1 MYASKIFLGLI
12 ATVSAIDIYGYKN
25 NEKCGGGDYIVC
37 TNANPNDCCVR
48 SSGDTF
54 RSIGFRAIPTNW
66 RIIGRAFSGGDCK
79 NVKYV
84 AQSNGAQN
92 VCCGGS
98 TYSGGNYVFA
108 SKKRDESATEDGT
121 CAASAGGCTSVAKGN
136 LMVFENGPKYNM
148 TGLDDALYTELCPSS
163 SWIETPLVPLPSPFI
178 VTFTNVFV
186 TNSISIWENGGSSD
200 EIPAKFDAY
209 KFE

>member
-1 MYASKIFLGLI
+1 MYAAKIFLGLI
-12 ATVSAIDIYGYKN
+12 ATVSAIDIYGYRS
-25 NEKCGGGDYIVC
+25 NEKCSGNDYIVC

-48 SSGDTF
+48 AS
-54 RSIGFRAIPTNW
+54 AL
-66 RIIGRAFSGGDCK
+66 IIGRAFSGGDCK

-98 TYSGGNYVFA
+98 SYSGGNYVFA
-108 SKKRDESATEDGT
+108 SKKRDESASEGDT

-163 SWIETPLVPLPSPFI
+163 SWIKTPLVSLPSPFI

>member
-148 TGLDDALYTELCPSS
+148 TGLDDALYTEL
-163 SWIETPLVPLPSPFI
+163 
-178 VTFTNVFV
+178 
-186 TNSISIWENGGSSD
+186 NGGSSD